1 MATPSSAAA
10 IYGKGISFPPCIGS
24 DGRLAWS
31 EGEANIR
38 ENLRVLLLTEPGER
52 IRLPAFGAGLRRFLF
67 EPNTPATRHAIAE
80 EIETA
85 IRRWEP
91 RVSLESVKVQEDPN
105 DSRSAIASVVFRL
118 VATQKVERVTLSV
131 TLGG

>member
-1 MATPSSAAA
+1 MAAANSPAA
-10 IYGKGISFPPCIGS
+10 IYGKGIAFPPRIGI

-38 ENLRVLLLTEPGER
+38 ENLSVLLLTDPGER

-67 EPNTPATRHAIAE
+67 EPNTPATHKAVGDAIE
-80 EIETA
+80 SA
-85 IRRWEP
+85 IRRWEA
-91 RVSLESVKVQEDPN
+91 RVRVESVSVQADPDDN
-105 DSRSAIASVVFRL
+105 RAALATIVFRL
-118 VATQKVERVTLSV
+118 VATQEVERVTLSV